1 MYIISL
7 PVTNFSLHSIC
18 GINAP
23 WLERNSLCDSKQKQS
38 ILTFWSPNDLR
49 STFASQS
56 GETLHNGVKG
66 CFSGS
71 PESPR
76 EHGQAP
82 AGSQPD
88 TSPKAILLTLRPLRD
103 FQRWKPRQR
112 VPLCHGMIE
121 KHPTLHASFTTVV
134 DQWPANT
141 RPEPDQQT
149 PDQTLLLS
157 SKWAHTKLA

>member
-7 PVTNFSLHSIC
+7 PVTTFSLHCIG

-23 WLERNSLCDSKQKQS
+23 RHERNSLCDSKQKQS
-38 ILTFWSPNDLR
+38 ILTFWSPNDLW

-56 GETLHNGVKG
+56 GKTLHNGAKR

-71 PESPR
+71 PESLR
-76 EHGQAP
+76 AHGQAP

-88 TSPKAILLTLRPLRD
+88 TSPKAIFLTLRPLRD
-103 FQRWKPRQR
+103 FQRWKPRMP
-112 VPLCHGMIE
+112 VPLRYGVIE
-121 KHPTLHASFTTVV
+121 KHPTLHASFTTGV

-141 RPEPDQQT
+141 RPEPK
-149 PDQTLLLS
+149 TLLQS